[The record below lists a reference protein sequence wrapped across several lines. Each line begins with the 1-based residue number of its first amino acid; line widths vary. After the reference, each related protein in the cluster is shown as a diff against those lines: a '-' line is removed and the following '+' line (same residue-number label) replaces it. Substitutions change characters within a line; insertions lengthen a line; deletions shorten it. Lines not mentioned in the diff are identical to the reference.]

1 MACFFFCFFY
11 SNQEP
16 EGVDEEFY
24 DDVASATQ
32 KPLPPETPPPPSR
45 PPPPSSRPPPP
56 SSLQDGFAAPPLPL
70 QPPPSKRPP
79 PPPIVTEEDTNY
91 EVEDAVSL
99 LLKISAPFEN
109 KCTLETNFL
118 LYIYIFFFFADS
130 EWRWSHSSNVCEV

>member
-1 MACFFFCFFY
+1 M
-11 SNQEP
+11 
-16 EGVDEEFY
+16 DEEFY

-45 PPPPSSRPPPP
+45 PPPPSSP
-56 SSLQDGFAAPPLPL
+56 QHGFTAPPLPL

-109 KCTLETNFL
+109 KCTIQISAPFK
-118 LYIYIFFFFADS
+118 
-130 EWRWSHSSNVCEV
+130 